1 MNIEDQLQRQINI
14 NMQLRR
20 QLETARR
27 DAVEYCAKFCEDHAM
42 HYSAK
47 VDKLVPVEQAG
58 GRITHTGYYYA
69 EGLRE
74 IIGNARKD

>member
-27 DAVEYCAKFCEDHAM
+27 DTVEYCAKFCEDHAVA
-42 HYSAK
+42 YDNGEPILKPALKIFGFSNDGEEYAK
-47 VDKLVPVEQAG
+47 
-58 GRITHTGYYYA
+58 
-69 EGLRE
+69 GLRG
-74 IIGNARKD
+74 IIGK

>member
-27 DAVEYCAKFCEDHAM
+27 DAVEYCAKWCEDHEVFVDD
-42 HYSAK
+42 SGNISVEPAK
-47 VDKLVPVEQAG
+47 EKYIHEGD
-58 GRITHTGYYYA
+58 YYA
-69 EGLRE
+69 EGLRG
-74 IIGNARKD
+74 IIGK

>member
-14 NMQLRR
+14 NHQLRR

-27 DAVEYCAKFCEDHAM
+27 DTVEYCAKFCEDLD
-42 HYSAK
+42 
-47 VDKLVPVEQAG
+47 VDDGKWYAG
-58 GRITHTGYYYA
+58 K
-69 EGLRE
+69 LRE